1 MEQIRQIFEAAIGKE
16 ISNEEWAI
24 FSSKLIHEEFPKKH
38 TLLRV
43 GKVEQYL
50 SFVETGIIRYFIPK
64 VENDLTFNFVFE
76 NNFTSG
82 YDSFITRNPST
93 YQIETLTPTV
103 LWRISFADLQTIYA
117 DTEVGNAIG
126 RKASEELYLKKVRRE
141 LSFMNERAEERYL
154 NLFTEQP
161 HLLRY
166 IPLKYI
172 ASYIGVTPQ
181 ALSRI
186 RKRIT

>member
-1 MEQIRQIFEAAIGKE
+1 MEQIRQIFEAAIEQNIKD
-16 ISNEEWAI
+16 EEWAI
-24 FSSKLIHEEFPKKH
+24 FSSKLIREEFPKKH
-38 TLLRV
+38 TLLRI
-43 GKVEQYL
+43 GKIENYL
-50 SFVETGIIRYFIPK
+50 SFVESGFIRYFIPK

-82 YDSFITRNPST
+82 YDSFVTRKPST

-103 LWRISFADLQTIYA
+103 LWRISYSDLQTIYEE
-117 DTEVGNAIG
+117 TEVGNAIG
-126 RKASEELYLKKVRRE
+126 RKASEDLYLKKVRRE
-141 LSFMNERAEERYL
+141 LSFMNETAEERYL
-154 NLFTEQP
+154 NLFTEQAQ
-161 HLLRY
+161 LLQH

-172 ASYIGVTPQ
+172 SSYIGVTPQ